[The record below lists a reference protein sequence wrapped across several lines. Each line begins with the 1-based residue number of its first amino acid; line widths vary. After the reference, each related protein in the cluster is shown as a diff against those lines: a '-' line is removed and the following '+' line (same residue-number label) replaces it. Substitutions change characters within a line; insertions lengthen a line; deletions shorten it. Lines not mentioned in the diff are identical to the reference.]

1 MGRPATKNNTKEKVE
16 TKIIIENI
24 NADKATITEPFCET
38 VTEMK
43 LNMDEKITIKNI
55 ANWMVGFN
63 KIESIGE
70 VNIKPN
76 GSIRVTRAEVISQF
90 ENGNKLICG
99 TGNGEHA
106 TIFIDDKAT
115 RDYLEHKGN
124 LINKDFVKKIF
135 DIQGIG
141 DFSNTIKNAFVTRA
155 EKILLINIIR
165 ECKFNDFNKVR
176 ECEIH
181 CGINV

>member
-1 MGRPATKNNTKEKVE
+1 MGRPATKNNTSNKTTKPVTEIIAKEDE
-16 TKIIIENI
+16 IIE
-24 NADKATITEPFCET
+24 TISVPMTET
-38 VTEMK
+38 K

-55 ANWMVGFN
+55 ADWMVGFN

-70 VNIKPN
+70 VNINPN
-76 GSIRVTRAEVISQF
+76 GSIRITRAEAISQF

-106 TIFIDDKAT
+106 TIYIDDKPT
-115 RDYLEHKGN
+115 RDYLEYRGN
-124 LINKDFVKKIF
+124 FINKDFVKKIF
-135 DIQGIG
+135 DIQGIN
-141 DFSNTIKNAFVTRA
+141 DFAEKVKATFVTRA